1 MASKPYIATGNYINK
16 MSNYCKN
23 CPKNP
28 KERTGEN
35 ACPFTTLYWDYL
47 IRHQDT
53 LKSNN
58 RMGLQLRNLDR
69 LNQAEL
75 SAIGEASSE
84 IRRVSALYTPSR
96 T

>member
-23 CPKNP
+23 CPKDP
-28 KERTGEN
+28 KEKTGEN

-69 LNQAEL
+69 LKQGER
-75 SAIGEASSE
+75 SAIGKAANK
-84 IRRVSALYTPSR
+84 IRSLSACRTPSN